1 MEFFMITPD
10 RNAIVDTLRTAALI
24 GICVVN
30 LPYMALP
37 ASQTLTQAPTGP
49 DQFAAIVTAVFF

>member
-1 MEFFMITPD
+1 MTTPD

-37 ASQTLTQAPTGP
+37 ASQTLSVVQSGP
-49 DQFAAIVTAVFF
+49 GGCRRHP